1 MLIENLPL
9 VVLALIWIIVAVV
22 QDFRK
27 REVENWWNFS
37 LIAIA
42 LAYRAFLSV
51 FTLNAWYFLYGVIG
65 FGIFFALANAF
76 YYSRVFAGGD
86 AKLLMGLGA
95 VLPFSL
101 SVISNLMIFLYFA
114 VLVLFAGGLWG
125 LVFSV
130 WLVVKNKKSFSKEFK
145 KPFNKNK
152 KLINLAVIIAV
163 LFAIFLLFL
172 NQYILIALPI
182 LLMLFPL
189 LYVYAKA
196 IEESCMIK
204 AVKTSELTV
213 GDWLY
218 QETRVGNKIIKPN
231 WQGLDE
237 KELALLQ
244 KLKKKVKIKQGIPF
258 TPGFLIAFLVL
269 IWLFL

>member
-1 MLIENLPL
+1 MLIETLPL

-22 QDFRK
+22 QDFKR
-27 REVENWWNFS
+27 REVANWWNFS

-51 FTLNAWYFLYGVIG
+51 FLWNAWYFLYGLIG

-76 YYSRVFAGGD
+76 YYGRIFAGGD

-95 VLPFSL
+95 VLLFSL
-101 SVISNLMIFLYFA
+101 SIISNLITFLYFL
-114 VLVLFAGGLWG
+114 VLVLSAGGVWG

-130 WLVVKNKKSFSKEFK
+130 GLIIKNKESFAKEFK
-145 KPFNKNK
+145 KQFKKNRK
-152 KLINLAVIIAV
+152 FVYT
-163 LFAIFLLFL
+163 IFLLVVILAAIVLLFG
-172 NQYILIALPI
+172 QYLLITLPI
-182 LLMLFPL
+182 LLLFFPI
-189 LYVYAKA
+189 LYTYAKSV
-196 IEESCMIK
+196 EESCMIK
-204 AVKTSELTV
+204 SVNSKELTV

-218 QETRVGNKIIKPN
+218 QETRVGKKIIKPN
-231 WQGLDE
+231 WQGLGE

-258 TPGFLIAFLVL
+258 TPGFLIAFVIL
-269 IWLFL
+269 IWLFV